1 MTLNLH
7 RSLKIVK
14 EMFCR
19 AKKLPPFDLIK
30 ELLNYNIITGVFT
43 WKVKKSN
50 KKAGSIA
57 GRVTNKGYV
66 YITIDGKGYAAH
78 RLAWLL
84 VTTKDPYPYEVDHKD
99 GDKGNNAFHN
109 LRQAT
114 PQQNSSNRK
123 IGSNNTSGHKSIAFM
138 PNQTLNP
145 YYVCI
150 SQQNKSYSLGSFP
163 TLEKAIKAR
172 DKKGKEIYG
181 EFYRP

>member
-1 MTLNLH
+1 MLVMTLNLH

-19 AKKLPPFDLIK
+19 AKKLPPFHLIK

-43 WKVKKSN
+43 WKIKKSN

-66 YITIDGKGYAAH
+66 YITINGKGYAAH

-99 GDKGNNAFHN
+99 GNTGNNAFNN
-109 LRQAT
+109 LRKAT
-114 PQQNSSNRK
+114 IQQNSSNRK
-123 IGSNNTSGHKSIAFM
+123 IGSNNTSGHKSITFYA
-138 PNQTLNP
+138 NQPLNP
-145 YYVCI
+145 YTVCI
-150 SQQNKSYSLGSFP
+150 SQKNKSHSLGSFP
-163 TLEKAIKAR
+163 TLEKPLKL
-172 DKKGKEIYG
+172 EI
-181 EFYRP
+181 